1 LQEHKLYLK
10 RSKCFF
16 GEQRIAYLGH
26 VISTAGVA
34 MDEQKVQSVL
44 SWPVPSSVRAVRV
57 FLGLAGYY
65 QRFNRDFSSIVAP
78 LTKLLCKKGF

>member
-1 LQEHKLYLK
+1 
-10 RSKCFF
+10 
-16 GEQRIAYLGH
+16 

-65 QRFNRDFSSIVAP
+65 RRFNRDFSSIVAP

>member
-1 LQEHKLYLK
+1 
-10 RSKCFF
+10 
-16 GEQRIAYLGH
+16 
-26 VISTAGVA
+26 

-57 FLGLAGYY
+57 FLGLVGYY
-65 QRFNRDFSSIVAP
+65 RRFNSDFSSIVAP